1 MQGIDK
7 GKHKLMVEA
16 IRKLEESEI
25 IFDADLSGF
34 NDGFI
39 QTTAAELQG
48 TYDFYL
54 ILYQEMQ
61 KCIST
66 YNNKYICLQKL
77 MESYINN

>member
-7 GKHKLMVEA
+7 GKHNLMVEA

-39 QTTAAELQG
+39 QTTVAELQG

-66 YNNKYICLQKL
+66 YNNKYICLQ
-77 MESYINN
+77 N